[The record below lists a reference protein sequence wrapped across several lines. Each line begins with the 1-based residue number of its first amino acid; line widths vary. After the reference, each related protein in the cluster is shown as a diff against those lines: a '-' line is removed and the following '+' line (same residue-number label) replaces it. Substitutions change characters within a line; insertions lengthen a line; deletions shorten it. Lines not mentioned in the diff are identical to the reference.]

1 VRETNVWA
9 LESRCRQRG
18 SHFRQS
24 NLCVRCRQVHRQ
36 FHDGSGRV
44 RVIRHDGKVL
54 VDEHTLSAAS
64 DTWRQVA
71 PRLLHMIVVIG
82 RRPVCAQRSPCSRP
96 TSGRTCINCMLCHLA
111 CPSYALE
118 PVFLGPA
125 AIAIAQRYNLDSRDE
140 GSSKRIDALSAPDG
154 VWGCTSVG
162 ECTSVCPE
170 GDDPAGAVAAPA
182 AALQRWCH
190 GDSSAHAV
198 ILLLFGMIFPLEL
211 VAPPD
216 HKHLLVLDYPLIR
229 VVLSECACSPSS
241 IARTAS
247 TISFAIVCN

>member
-1 VRETNVWA
+1 MYGRWSHDADSEGLILDNRTYACGAVRFT
-9 LESRCRQRG
+9 G
-18 SHFRQS
+18 SS
-24 NLCVRCRQVHRQ
+24 MTVVV
-36 FHDGSGRV
+36 GSGSFAMMGRYWWMS
-44 RVIRHDGKVL
+44 
-54 VDEHTLSAAS
+54 TALSAAS

-216 HKHLLVLDYPLIR
+216 HKHLLVLDYSLIR